1 MQSSGGDD
9 GSVSADIN
17 VTPFVDILLVL
28 LVVFMVTAPAMTRS
42 VGVNLP
48 KEQLKSEKEVQ
59 SLSPTVTLVLG
70 LNHEQRVIHKKK
82 TYNMELFFRKFRN
95 LVETANIKKVF
106 IQADRKVPY
115 EGVLRL
121 MVFLKNQGFENVGL
135 VFDQK

>member
-1 MQSSGGDD
+1 MQSSGSDD
-9 GSVSADIN
+9 DSISADIN

-48 KEQLKSEKEVQ
+48 KDQLKNEKEVK
-59 SLSPTVTLVLG
+59 SLSPAITLVLG
-70 LNHEQRVIHKKK
+70 LNQEQRIIHRKK
-82 TYNMELFFRKFRN
+82 TYNMELFFRKFKD
-95 LVETANIKKVF
+95 LVETADIKKVF

-135 VFDQK
+135 VFDQE

>member
-48 KEQLKSEKEVQ
+48 QEQLKSEKEVQ

-82 TYNMELFFRKFRN
+82 TYNMELFFRRFRN